1 MPRKPTV
8 TPENRFDRAPP
19 GYSLTGP
26 KGQYPWERPP
36 KHNTPPEAVDAII
49 DNLEKPDVQE
59 YYVQLLAAGVS
70 IEEMVGTMA
79 RVGFMEGQFTVDVA
93 ELIKAPLA
101 YYLMGLAADA
111 GVPANVFKT
120 KDGMPRTNYGMKDGQ
135 LLNLMRRRNPDFAD
149 YMVRRLPQEIVQERD
164 QRMMEEEE
172 VREKRGDGGFI
183 SMPDVVEGN
192 FTEVE

>member
-1 MPRKPTV
+1 MPRKPTIP
-8 TPENRFDRAPP
+8 PETRFDRAPP
-19 GYSLTGP
+19 GFSLTGP

-120 KDGMPRTNYGMKDGQ
+120 KDGMPRKNFGMKDGQ
-135 LLNLMRRRNPDFAD
+135 LLNLMRRRNPDFAN
-149 YMVRRLPQEIVQERD
+149 YITQGLPKQLEQERAE
-164 QRMMEEEE
+164 QETAEMEMQ
-172 VREKRGDGGFI
+172 EKRGGFI
-183 SMPDVVEGN
+183 SMPDVVEG
-192 FTEVE
+192 EYSEAE